1 MWTRWWTRL
10 AARFNL
16 LPMVILRRAM
26 RAFNRAPRPVR
37 QAWRLSLR
45 TLRGASADRVPG
57 LAAEV
62 ALFSLISLP
71 ALLLAILGSLGYIAD
86 ALGPEGTE
94 GLRQLVLEIPETFL
108 SEQTYHAYHQMV
120 ENMLAQRRGSVISI
134 GILLSVWTGS
144 RAMHRLLETIAI
156 AYGVGPRP
164 LGPRRLL
171 ALGLT
176 VAGLLGAV
184 ALLPPLVLGPRIIEW
199 SVPEAAAA
207 ATLQVLELLFWPAVA
222 VLVLVG
228 LATIYHLGVPWHTPW
243 RRDLPGALLAMALW
257 LTAAAGLRAYLEFS
271 VQDDAA
277 YSQVAVPIAV
287 VLWLYL
293 TALAVLLGAEV
304 NAAIEK
310 MWPHER
316 QPWRLGRTARATVR

>member
-1 MWTRWWTRL
+1 M
-10 AARFNL
+10 
-16 LPMVILRRAM
+16 
-26 RAFNRAPRPVR
+26 
-37 QAWRLSLR
+37 
-45 TLRGASADRVPG
+45 
-57 LAAEV
+57 
-62 ALFSLISLP
+62 
-71 ALLLAILGSLGYIAD
+71 
-86 ALGPEGTE
+86 
-94 GLRQLVLEIPETFL
+94 
-108 SEQTYHAYHQMV
+108 
-120 ENMLAQRRGSVISI
+120 
-134 GILLSVWTGS
+134 
-144 RAMHRLLETIAI
+144 
-156 AYGVGPRP
+156 
-164 LGPRRLL
+164 
-171 ALGLT
+171 
-176 VAGLLGAV
+176 
-184 ALLPPLVLGPRIIEW
+184 
-199 SVPEAAAA
+199 
-207 ATLQVLELLFWPAVA
+207 A